1 MKTPAL
7 LALLLSLCASSLGA
21 DLTAKQ
27 LIARVEDAQKSSGF
41 RIRAKLVS
49 SRPDSAAP
57 EVKQLLIRGRQQEG
71 TKQVIYQ
78 VLWPKPSAGEAL
90 LVETSPQG
98 AVSGLLQSRK
108 GQLPLTPQ
116 LMAQPLFNSA
126 IAIEDVAE
134 NFWHWPLQE
143 LKGEEVVSGR
153 SCTILESH
161 PGSGTATSYS
171 LVRSWVSPEL
181 ALPLRVEKF
190 GKDGRLRRRFIA
202 SKIMKRPHGRWI
214 AAIVTVESADGRART
229 TLEGSR
235 AERDIEIPADQFTPQ
250 AISKLRASP

>member
-7 LALLLSLCASSLGA
+7 LALLLSLCAGAQGA

-57 EVKQLLIRGRQQEG
+57 EVKQLLIRGRQHDG

-78 VLWPKPSAGEAL
+78 VLWPKPVAGEAL

-98 AVSGLLQSRK
+98 AVSGLLQSHK
-108 GQLPLTPQ
+108 GQLTLTPQ

-143 LKGEEVVSGR
+143 LKGEEIVSGR

-171 LVRSWVSPEL
+171 LVRSCVSPEL

-202 SKIMKRPHGRWI
+202 SKIMKRPHGRWT

-250 AISKLRASP
+250 AISRLRASP

>member
-49 SRPDSAAP
+49 SRPDYAAP
-57 EVKQLLIRGRQQEG
+57 EVKQLLIRGRQHEG

-78 VLWPKPSAGEAL
+78 VLWPKPAAGDAL

-98 AVSGLLQSRK
+98 AVGGLLQSRK
-108 GQLPLTPQ
+108 GQLTLTPQ

-126 IAIEDVAE
+126 ITVEDVAE

-161 PGSGTATSYS
+161 PGPGTATAYS

-190 GKDGRLRRRFIA
+190 GKDGRLRRRFTA
-202 SKIMKRPHGRWI
+202 SKIMKRPHGRWT